1 VIRSARL
8 RFQVC
13 LSVLLLVCAAS
24 RPRAGEEP
32 LGAPAATSIPRH
44 LTLDDAVQI
53 FRERGFDLLLADAA
67 TAGAKGDLRVAQ
79 AFPNPVLSATG
90 GHAFNYH
97 PQNCVG
103 CSPTQLVTSV
113 SDQGLLMDLL
123 VGKRRLKIDVAQQAL
138 AAATL
143 SRADAERTLI
153 GLVKQQYTQAVLARL
168 LLDVAHETAKN
179 QAATSSLVDTRLR
192 SGDASEADAAR
203 AETAKLE
210 ADQAVDAAVQQV
222 EAARAQLAFLLAVRE
237 ALPPFEV
244 DDRLPPA
251 HTPPPVGDS
260 TQDSLTAL
268 ARDHRP
274 DLAAAEAQVHSAES
288 GLALARRQRVPDVS
302 VVGGYQQ
309 QGHATDAIQPPT
321 ASFGVSLPLPI
332 LYRNQGEIAK
342 AEATL
347 TAQHVQRDKV
357 DAQVATDVRTAWA
370 AFTSARTRVDRME
383 ARLLERARRA
393 RDLVDYQYQKGAVSL
408 FERLDAERTFVAVE
422 VEYYQAEA
430 DFWTSLY
437 QLEQAVGTELVP

>member
-1 VIRSARL
+1 
-8 RFQVC
+8 
-13 LSVLLLVCAAS
+13 LLLVCAA
-24 RPRAGEEP
+24 PPARAGEEP
-32 LGAPAATSIPRH
+32 LAPPVATDIPRH
-44 LTLDDAVQI
+44 LSLDDAVQI

-67 TAGAKGDLRVAQ
+67 TANAKGDLRAAQ
-79 AFPNPVLSATG
+79 AFPNPVVTASG
-90 GHAFNYH
+90 GHTFTYDAM
-97 PQNCVG
+97 CAG
-103 CSPTQLVTSV
+103 CSANPVSASV

-138 AAATL
+138 AAAML

-168 LLDVAHETAKN
+168 LLDVARETAKN
-179 QAATSSLVDTRLR
+179 QAATSGLVDTRLR

-222 EAARAQLAFLLAVRE
+222 EATRAQLAFLLAVRDAVPAFDVDE
-237 ALPPFEV
+237 QLPPV
-244 DDRLPPA
+244 
-251 HTPPPVGDS
+251 HTPASVGES

-268 ARDHRP
+268 AREHRP
-274 DLAAAEAQVHSAES
+274 DLGAAEAQVHSAES
-288 GLALARRQRVPDVS
+288 GLALARRQRVPDVA

-309 QGHATDAIQPPT
+309 EGRGNEAIQPPT
-321 ASFGVSLPLPI
+321 ANFGVSLPLPI

-347 TAQHVQRDKV
+347 TTQHVQRDKI
-357 DAQVATDVRTAWA
+357 DAQLVTDVRSAWA
-370 AFTSARTRVDRME
+370 AFTSARARVDRLE
-383 ARLLERARRA
+383 TRLLERARRA

-408 FERLDAERTFVAVE
+408 FERLDAERTFVTVE
-422 VEYYQAEA
+422 VEYDQAEA

-437 QLEQAVGTELVP
+437 QLEQAVGTELIP

>member
-1 VIRSARL
+1 MIRSARL
-8 RFQVC
+8 RLQVC
-13 LSVLLLVCAAS
+13 LSVLLLVCAAPRVRAS
-24 RPRAGEEP
+24 DEPRA
-32 LGAPAATSIPRH
+32 APATTDIPRH
-44 LTLDDAVQI
+44 LTLDDALQI

-67 TAGAKGDLRVAQ
+67 TAGAKGDLRLAQ
-79 AFPNPVLSATG
+79 AFPNPVVGAGAGHTFNYNPGCAGCSATPIN
-90 GHAFNYH
+90 A
-97 PQNCVG
+97 
-103 CSPTQLVTSV
+103 SV

-138 AAATL
+138 AAALL

-168 LLDVAHETAKN
+168 FLDVAHETAKN

-222 EAARAQLAFLLAVRE
+222 EASRAQLAFLLAVRD
-237 ALPPFEV
+237 AMPPFEV
-244 DDRLPPA
+244 DDQLPPA
-251 HTPPPVGDS
+251 HTPPAVGDS

-274 DLAAAEAQVHSAES
+274 DLAAADAQVHSAEA

-302 VVGGYQQ
+302 VVGGYTQE
-309 QGHATDAIQPPT
+309 GRGNEAIQPPT
-321 ASFGVSLPLPI
+321 ANFGVSLPLPI

-370 AFTSARTRVDRME
+370 AFTSARARVDRME
-383 ARLLERARRA
+383 SRLLERARRA

>member
-1 VIRSARL
+1 
-8 RFQVC
+8 
-13 LSVLLLVCAAS
+13 LLLCAA
-24 RPRAGEEP
+24 PPARAGEEP
-32 LGAPAATSIPRH
+32 LAPLAATDIPRH
-44 LTLDDAVQI
+44 LSLDDAVQI

-67 TAGAKGDLRVAQ
+67 TASAKGDLRAAQ
-79 AFPNPVLSATG
+79 AFPNPVVAASGGHSFTYDASMCPGCSAT
-90 GHAFNYH
+90 AVNA
-97 PQNCVG
+97 
-103 CSPTQLVTSV
+103 SI

-222 EAARAQLAFLLAVRE
+222 EATRAQLAFLLAVRD
-237 ALPPFEV
+237 AVPAFDV
-244 DDRLPPA
+244 DDQLPSA
-251 HTPPPVGDS
+251 HTPRTVGDS

-268 ARDHRP
+268 ARENRP
-274 DLAAAEAQVHSAES
+274 DLAAADAQVHSAES
-288 GLALARRQRVPDVS
+288 GLALARRQRVPDVA

-309 QGHATDAIQPPT
+309 EGRGNEAIQPPT
-321 ASFGVSLPLPI
+321 ANFGVSLPLPI

-357 DAQVATDVRTAWA
+357 DAQLVTDVRSAWA
-370 AFTSARTRVDRME
+370 AFTSARARVDRLE
-383 ARLLERARRA
+383 TRLLERAHRA

-408 FERLDAERTFVAVE
+408 FERLDAERTFVTVE

-437 QLEQAVGTELVP
+437 QLEQAVGTELVQ

>member
-1 VIRSARL
+1 
-8 RFQVC
+8 
-13 LSVLLLVCAAS
+13 LLLVCGG
-24 RPRAGEEP
+24 PRARASEEP
-32 LGAPAATSIPRH
+32 LAQPAAPEIPRH
-44 LTLDDAVQI
+44 LTLDDAIHI
-53 FRERGFDLLLADAA
+53 FRQRGFDLLLADAA
-67 TAGAKGDLRVAQ
+67 TAGAKGDLRAAQ
-79 AFPNPVLSATG
+79 AFPNPVLAASG

-97 PQNCVG
+97 PSGCPG

-138 AAATL
+138 AAAML

-153 GLVKQQYTQAVLARL
+153 GLLKQQYTQTVLARL
-168 LLDVAHETAKN
+168 LLDVAHENAKN
-179 QAATSSLVDTRLR
+179 QAATAALVDTRLR

-210 ADQAVDAAVQQV
+210 ADQAVEAAVQQL
-222 EAARAQLAFLLAVRE
+222 EAARAQLAFLLAVRD
-237 ALPPFEV
+237 AVPAFDV

-251 HTPPPVGDS
+251 RTPSAVGDS

-268 ARDHRP
+268 AREHRP
-274 DLAAAEAQVHSAES
+274 DLAAAEAQVHGAES
-288 GLALARRQRVPDVS
+288 GLALARRQRVPDVA

-309 QGHATDAIQPPT
+309 QGHVTDAIQPPT

-357 DAQVATDVRTAWA
+357 DAQLVTDVRGAWA
-370 AFTSARTRVDRME
+370 AFTSARARVDRLE
-383 ARLLERARRA
+383 TRLLERARRA

-408 FERLDAERTFVAVE
+408 FERLDAERTFVTVE

-430 DFWTSLY
+430 DFWTALY
-437 QLEQAVGTELVP
+437 QLEQAVGTELMP